1 MSLTEKPLST
11 GSKGGKTM
19 AYKEMKLNPGEAK
32 DLNALW
38 NSGMTGPKKSGGK
51 KPAEKKNDTTGKK
64 PAGKRKK

>member
-1 MSLTEKPLST
+1 
-11 GSKGGKTM
+11 M

-51 KPAEKKNDTTGKK
+51 KSGGKKPAEKKNDTTGKK

>member
-1 MSLTEKPLST
+1 
-11 GSKGGKTM
+11 M

-38 NSGMTGPKKSGGK
+38 NSGMTGAKKSGGK

>member
-1 MSLTEKPLST
+1 
-11 GSKGGKTM
+11 M

-64 PAGKRKK
+64 PAEKKNDTTGRKPAGKRKK